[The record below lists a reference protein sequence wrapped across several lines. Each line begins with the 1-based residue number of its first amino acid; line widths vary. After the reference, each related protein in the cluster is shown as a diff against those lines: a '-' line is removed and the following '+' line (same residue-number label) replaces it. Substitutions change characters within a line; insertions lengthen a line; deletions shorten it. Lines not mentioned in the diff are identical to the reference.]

1 MGSLIQTKGTQRL
14 MKWYNTKCFDKNS
27 LPGTRT
33 AIAGNGAL
41 LSLFATPAGQTPV
54 IQQICNNPTGKS
66 ILLPPYNSGH
76 QNLLTR
82 WDYYL
87 GYVLQH
93 GNHELLRA
101 FLWNAINNGINQYGD
116 PYTAIVVDCVE
127 GTTQTVFQSDE
138 YQLKPNDPDGKA
150 MDHSTAYSHIT
161 LVTQAMSTQVPVP
174 LDPQFQASLR
184 RNRSE
189 SKGKGKGNANGRK
202 GKAKKAR
209 AKKARA

>member
-14 MKWYNTKCFDKNS
+14 MKWYNTKCFDKGS
-27 LPGTRT
+27 LPKTRT
-33 AIAGNGAL
+33 AIAGDGAL

-54 IQQICNNPTGKS
+54 VQQICNNSTGRS
-66 ILLPPYNSGH
+66 IFLPPYNSAH

-93 GNHELLRA
+93 GNHELLRVY
-101 FLWNAINNGINQYGD
+101 LWNAINNGINGYGD

-127 GTTQTVFQSDE
+127 GTTQTVLQSDE
-138 YQLKPNDPDGKA
+138 YVLKPNDPDGKA

-161 LVTQAMSTQVPVP
+161 LVTQVMSPQVPVP
-174 LDPQFQASLR
+174 LDPQFQASLKKK
-184 RNRSE
+184 RSD
-189 SKGKGKGNANGRK
+189 SK
-202 GKAKKAR
+202 GKAKAKAKKSR
-209 AKKARA
+209 AKKGKA